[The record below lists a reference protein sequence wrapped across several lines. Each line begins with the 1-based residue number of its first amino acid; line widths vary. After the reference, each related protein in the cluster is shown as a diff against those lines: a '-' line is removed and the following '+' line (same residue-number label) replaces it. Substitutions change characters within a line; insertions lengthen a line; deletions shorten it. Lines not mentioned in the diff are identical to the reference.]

1 MIRFFIRTAI
11 YFAAALIGIILADI
25 FLSGFNVSGFFSYVS
40 VALIFG
46 LIQAV
51 LQPLLGQVSERN
63 APMLTGGIG
72 IISAFVALGIT
83 NLISGALTI
92 DGVGTWLAAAVLV
105 WIGGAIAAF
114 VLPLIFVKNRVEE
127 RRS

>member
-1 MIRFFIRTAI
+1 MVRFLIRTAI
-11 YFAAALIGIILADI
+11 YFVAALIGIVLADI
-25 FLSGFNVSGFFSYVS
+25 FLSGFNVSGWLSYVW

-46 LIQAV
+46 VIQAV
-51 LQPLLGQVSERN
+51 LQPLFGQISERN

-83 NLISGALTI
+83 NLIAGALTI
-92 DGVGTWLAAAVLV
+92 DGFTTWLAAAVLV
-105 WIGGAIAAF
+105 WLGGAIAAF
-114 VLPLIFVKNRVEE
+114 VLPFIFVKNRVQE

>member
-1 MIRFFIRTAI
+1 MIRFLIRTAI
-11 YFAAALIGIILADI
+11 YFLAAFIGIIIADI
-25 FLSGFNVSGFFSYVS
+25 FLSGFNVSGVLSYVW

-46 LIQAV
+46 VIQAV
-51 LQPLLGQVSERN
+51 LQPLLAQVSERN

-92 DGVGTWLAAAVLV
+92 DSFGTWLAAAVLV
-105 WIGGAIAAF
+105 WLGGAIAAF
-114 VLPLIFVKNRVEE
+114 LLPFLFVKNRVEE

>member
-1 MIRFFIRTAI
+1 MVRFLIRTAI
-11 YFAAALIGIILADI
+11 YFVAALIGIVLADI
-25 FLSGFNVSGFFSYVS
+25 FLSGFNVSGWLSYVW

-46 LIQAV
+46 VIQAV
-51 LQPLLGQVSERN
+51 LQPLFGQISERN

-83 NLISGALTI
+83 NLIAGALTI
-92 DGVGTWLAAAVLV
+92 DGFATWLAAAVLV
-105 WIGGAIAAF
+105 WLGGAIAAF
-114 VLPLIFVKNRVEE
+114 VLPFIFVKNRVQE

>member
-1 MIRFFIRTAI
+1 MIRFLIRTAI
-11 YFAAALIGIILADI
+11 YFLAAFIGIVVADI
-25 FLSGFNVSGFFSYVS
+25 FLPGFSVSGWLSYLW
-40 VALIFG
+40 VAIIFAV
-46 LIQAV
+46 IQAV
-51 LQPLLGQVSERN
+51 LQPLLSQISERN

-83 NLISGALTI
+83 NLIAGALTI
-92 DGVGTWLAAAVLV
+92 DGFATWLAAAVLV

-114 VLPLIFVKNRVEE
+114 VLPFIFVKNRVQE

>member
-1 MIRFFIRTAI
+1 MVRFLIRTAI
-11 YFAAALIGIILADI
+11 YFVAALIGIVLADI
-25 FLSGFNVSGFFSYVS
+25 FLSGFNVSGWLSYVW

-46 LIQAV
+46 VIQAV
-51 LQPLLGQVSERN
+51 LQPFLGQISERN

-83 NLISGALTI
+83 NLIAGALTI
-92 DGVGTWLAAAVLV
+92 DGFATWLAAAVLV
-105 WIGGAIAAF
+105 WLGGAIAAF
-114 VLPLIFVKNRVEE
+114 VLPFIFVKNRVQE

>member
-1 MIRFFIRTAI
+1 MIRFLIRTAI
-11 YFAAALIGIILADI
+11 YFVAALIGIVLADI
-25 FLSGFNVSGFFSYVS
+25 FLSGFKVSGWLSYVW

-46 LIQAV
+46 VIQAV
-51 LQPLLGQVSERN
+51 LQPFLGQISERN

-83 NLISGALTI
+83 NLIAGALTI
-92 DGVGTWLAAAVLV
+92 DGFATWLAAAVLV
-105 WIGGAIAAF
+105 WLGGAIAAF
-114 VLPLIFVKNRVEE
+114 VLPFIFVKNRVQE

>member
-1 MIRFFIRTAI
+1 MIRFLIRTAI
-11 YFAAALIGIILADI
+11 YFVAALIGIVLADI
-25 FLSGFNVSGFFSYVS
+25 FLSGFNVSGWLSYVW

-46 LIQAV
+46 VIQAV
-51 LQPLLGQVSERN
+51 LQPILGQISERN

-83 NLISGALTI
+83 NLIAGALTI
-92 DGVGTWLAAAVLV
+92 DGFATWLAAAVLV
-105 WIGGAIAAF
+105 WLGGAIAAF
-114 VLPLIFVKNRVEE
+114 VLPFIFVKNRVQE